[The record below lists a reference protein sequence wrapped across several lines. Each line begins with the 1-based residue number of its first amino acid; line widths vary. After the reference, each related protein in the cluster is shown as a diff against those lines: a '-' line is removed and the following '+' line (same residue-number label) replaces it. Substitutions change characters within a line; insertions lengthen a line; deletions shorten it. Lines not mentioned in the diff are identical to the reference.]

1 MTRNQEKGLT
11 WAERCGIMV
20 AFTERRSRNMSI
32 YNAIVHKAEEGG
44 YWAEVPELPGCV
56 TEADTLDE
64 LNEMLKEAIAGYL
77 EVAAENNVAIERTAL
92 MQVAV

>member
-1 MTRNQEKGLT
+1 MGQWL
-11 WAERCGIMV
+11 
-20 AFTERRSRNMSI
+20 RSRKEDLKMSI
-32 YNAIVHKAEEGG
+32 YNAIVHEAEEGG

-77 EVAAENNVAIERTAL
+77 EVAAENNVTIERSAL

>member
-1 MTRNQEKGLT
+1 
-11 WAERCGIMV
+11 
-20 AFTERRSRNMSI
+20 MSI

>member
-1 MTRNQEKGLT
+1 
-11 WAERCGIMV
+11 
-20 AFTERRSRNMSI
+20 MSI
-32 YNAIVHKAEEGG
+32 YNAIVHEAEEGG

>member
-1 MTRNQEKGLT
+1 
-11 WAERCGIMV
+11 
-20 AFTERRSRNMSI
+20 MSI

-64 LNEMLKEAIAGYL
+64 LNEMLKEAMKEFGLI
-77 EVAAENNVAIERTAL
+77 
-92 MQVAV
+92 

>member
-1 MTRNQEKGLT
+1 
-11 WAERCGIMV
+11 
-20 AFTERRSRNMSI
+20 MSI
-32 YNAIVHKAEEGG
+32 YNAIVHEAEEGG

-77 EVAAENNVAIERTAL
+77 EVAAANNVTIERSAL

>member
-1 MTRNQEKGLT
+1 
-11 WAERCGIMV
+11 
-20 AFTERRSRNMSI
+20 MSI
-32 YNAIVHKAEEGG
+32 YNAIVHEAEEGG

-77 EVAAENNVAIERTAL
+77 EVAAENNVAIERSAL

>member
-1 MTRNQEKGLT
+1 
-11 WAERCGIMV
+11 
-20 AFTERRSRNMSI
+20 MSI
-32 YNAIVHKAEEGG
+32 YNAIVHEAEEGG

-64 LNEMLKEAIAGYL
+64 LKVMLKDAISVYL
-77 EVAAENNVAIERTAL
+77 ADETEPLRERTSL

>member
-1 MTRNQEKGLT
+1 
-11 WAERCGIMV
+11 
-20 AFTERRSRNMSI
+20 MSI
-32 YNAIVHKAEEGG
+32 YNAIVHEAEEGG

-77 EVAAENNVAIERTAL
+77 EVAAEDNVTIERSAL

>member
-1 MTRNQEKGLT
+1 
-11 WAERCGIMV
+11 
-20 AFTERRSRNMSI
+20 MSI
-32 YNAIVHKAEEGG
+32 YNAIVHKAKEGG

>member
-1 MTRNQEKGLT
+1 
-11 WAERCGIMV
+11 
-20 AFTERRSRNMSI
+20 MSI
-32 YNAIVHKAEEGG
+32 YNAIVHEAEEGG

-77 EVAAENNVAIERTAL
+77 EVAAENNVTIERSAL

>member
-1 MTRNQEKGLT
+1 MRT
-11 WAERCGIMV
+11 
-20 AFTERRSRNMSI
+20 
-32 YNAIVHKAEEGG
+32 YNAIVHEAEEGG

-64 LNEMLKEAIAGYL
+64 LKVMLKDAIRVYL
-77 EVAAENNVAIERTAL
+77 EDETEPLREQTSL